1 MRRRVGRPCPRLL
14 FDAAENQA
22 LRRWTHGPP
31 ALASPPDLIYFY
43 RWSRRSQV
51 ARGQGRPPRRRLAHW
66 R

>member
-31 ALASPPDLIYFY
+31 ALASPPDLVYFY
-43 RWSRRSQV
+43 R
-51 ARGQGRPPRRRLAHW
+51 
-66 R
+66 